1 MLSNSVRGVLLHVK
15 VQPKASNNQICGL
28 ENNALKIKVTSP
40 ADKSLANKAVIE
52 LLSKELHIAKSTILL
67 IKGAKSNH
75 KTFCFLSEPL
85 ESLIEKLKRF
95 NTPN

>member
-1 MLSNSVRGVLLHVK
+1 MHVK
-15 VQPKASNNQICGL
+15 VQPKSSNNQICGL

-52 LLSKELHIAKSTILL
+52 LLSKELNIAKSTILL

-95 NTPN
+95 NAPH